1 VAEATVSDKA
11 TALIEGL
18 KIKASRGDD
27 YSRELRMARF
37 IKRQQLTTAAMELG
51 VPTTEDT
58 VLEDLERWLGEL
70 KAQAPPRPEPTEEE
84 KRTAELSGVPTPPVG
99 NGQEPVAKE
108 KAADGSTLGRGQR
121 KVSKPRSSGP
131 AYTDYENE
139 FIKTYGTLYPYTRG
153 QIEDWLAESGDSA
166 SAPQIRDYVDALDE
180 TVRHPRWMRFPT
192 QERLAMTKIIIDQ
205 SKKIAKE
212 GSGRDTKYRVVSEPQ
227 ANPPPAPPV
236 EEPVSSEEE
245 VSE

>member
-1 VAEATVSDKA
+1 MPEATVSDKA
-11 TALIEGL
+11 TALLEGL
-18 KIKASRGDD
+18 KTKASRGDD

-58 VLEDLERWLGEL
+58 VLEDLEKWLGEL
-70 KAQAPPRPEPTEEE
+70 KAAAPPRPEPTPEE

-99 NGQEPVAKE
+99 NGQEPVVKE
-108 KAADGSTLGRGQR
+108 KKA
-121 KVSKPRSSGP
+121 SKPRSTGP
-131 AYTDYENE
+131 EYTEYENE

-153 QIEDWLAESGDSA
+153 QIEDWLTESGESA
-166 SAPQIRDYVDALDE
+166 SAPQIRDYVDALPEE
-180 TVRHPRWMRFPT
+180 TRHPRWMRFPV

-205 SKKIAKE
+205 SKKIVKE
-212 GSGRDTKYRVVSEPQ
+212 GSGRDTKYRVKQEVQ
-227 ANPPPAPPV
+227 ASPPPAPPV